1 MPEPLLKLLVQLPMV
16 AVLLF
21 VWWTSRKDSLNEI
34 RRLQDRLSE
43 KDAQLREF
51 TSGFDKVAF
60 ALERIKDRLK

>member
-1 MPEPLLKLLVQLPMV
+1 MV

-21 VWWTSRKDSLNEI
+21 VWWTSRKDSMHEI